1 MKILLTG
8 GTGLVGRALTEKLLD
23 RNDNVTILS
32 RQEHK
37 NKKGLT
43 FVTRLTDN
51 TCFDAVVNLA
61 GEPIFAHRWTVQQK
75 QRICNSRL
83 ELTRHL
89 VEFINQSS
97 TPPRLISGSA
107 CGFYGDRKDLLLT
120 EQSSPAD
127 TFTGRLCQEWEKT
140 ALQAKSSVALLRTGI
155 VLSSQGGALAAMLP
169 FYRCALGGTVGGGQ
183 QYWSWIAL
191 EDMVN
196 GILFLLDNP
205 HLQGAFNFTAP
216 TPVRNQEFNRQLA
229 AQLHRP
235 AILPAPAVALR
246 LAFGERAAIL
256 LDSQRAIPQR
266 LLEAGFQFRFSQL
279 ADYLSYELA

>member
-8 GTGLVGRALTEKLLD
+8 GTGLIGRALTEKLLD

-37 NKKGLT
+37 NKKELT

-51 TCFDAVVNLA
+51 TRFDAIVNLA

-107 CGFYGDRKDLLLT
+107 CGFY
-120 EQSSPAD
+120 
-127 TFTGRLCQEWEKT
+127 
-140 ALQAKSSVALLRTGI
+140 
-155 VLSSQGGALAAMLP
+155 
-169 FYRCALGGTVGGGQ
+169 
-183 QYWSWIAL
+183 
-191 EDMVN
+191 
-196 GILFLLDNP
+196 
-205 HLQGAFNFTAP
+205 H
-216 TPVRNQEFNRQLA
+216 NQHCIMIDIRYQVFQ
-229 AQLHRP
+229 
-235 AILPAPAVALR
+235 
-246 LAFGERAAIL
+246 RAASGR
-256 LDSQRAIPQR
+256 DA
-266 LLEAGFQFRFSQL
+266 
-279 ADYLSYELA
+279 